1 MKKRFGLMT
10 LLMAVMLLLTACAS
24 GGQVMDG
31 EDMVRSYTQISQEE
45 AKQMMEQDGAQII
58 VDVRTQEEYDSGHIP
73 GAICISNES
82 IGTEQP
88 EELPDLDQ
96 IILIY
101 CRSGNRSKQAAQKLF
116 DMGYTNV
123 YEFGGIIDWTGQIV
137 TDNTENETQ
146 PESPD
151 EPGQTSADSVAD
163 ADANTNTDADTNAD
177 ADTDTNAGADAAV
190 GEFDFTSEKVL
201 LNSGWEMPIIGTG
214 TWTLSDEEAEN
225 STYYALKSGMR
236 LIDTARY
243 YQNETG
249 VGKGLARAIEE
260 GIVTREEVFIT
271 SKIYGGDH
279 DRAVETIDTALSD
292 LGLDY
297 IDLMLIHQPGADDA
311 GVYKAMEEAVES
323 GKLHSIGISNYY
335 TKDQVDEV
343 LSFAEITPAV
353 IQNENHIYYQNAEL
367 RDYVK
372 QYGIVM
378 ESWYP
383 FGGRGHTQES
393 FENDVIL
400 DLAKAHGK
408 TSAQIILRW
417 HLQDGYIAIPGSSNP
432 DHIAENYDIFG
443 FELSEDEMNR
453 IQGIDKQKRYEPW

>member
-1 MKKRFGLMT
+1 MSQRKRIFIIMT
-10 LLMAVMLLLTACAS
+10 ALLLLLTACSS
-24 GGQVMDG
+24 GAQVMDG
-31 EDMVRSYTQISQEE
+31 DGMVRSYTQISQDE
-45 AKQMMEQDGAQII
+45 AKEMMEQDDGHVI
-58 VDVRTQEEYDSGHIP
+58 VDVRRPDEFAAGHIP
-73 GAICISNES
+73 GAICIPNETIES
-82 IGTEQP
+82 EQP
-88 EELPDLDQ
+88 EELTDLDQ
-96 IILIY
+96 VILIY

-123 YEFGGIIDWTGQIV
+123 YEFGGINDWIGEVV
-137 TDNTENETQ
+137 TET
-146 PESPD
+146 P
-151 EPGQTSADSVAD
+151 
-163 ADANTNTDADTNAD
+163 DADTSQDTSQEIEPENPDESVPASAD
-177 ADTDTNAGADAAV
+177 ALV
-190 GEFDFTSEKVL
+190 GEFDFSAEKVL

-243 YQNETG
+243 YQNESG
-249 VGKGLARAIEE
+249 VGKGLARAIDE

-271 SKIYGGDH
+271 SKIFGGDH
-279 DRAVETIDTALSD
+279 DRAAEVIDEALSD
-292 LGLDY
+292 LGVDY
-297 IDLMLIHQPGADDA
+297 IDLMLIHQPGSDDA

-335 TKDQVDEV
+335 TKEQVDEV
-343 LSFAEITPAV
+343 LSFAVITPAV

-408 TSAQIILRW
+408 TAAQIILRW
-417 HLQDGYIAIPGSSNP
+417 HLQDGYIAIPGSSDP

-443 FELSEDEMNR
+443 FELSEDKMDR
-453 IQGIDKQKRYEPW
+453 IRGIDEQRRYEHW